1 MGDGLD
7 GRQKR
12 SRDSE
17 RTREPERKDTRQEMA
32 ERNQKQEERNDGRT
46 NEWMKVDAGKGNESW

>member
-1 MGDGLD
+1 MGEGLD

-46 NEWMKVDAGKGNESW
+46 NE